1 MLEEFIQQPDEYIYE
16 TENFSAHQFGQQ
28 IISPFSLPDNL
39 EGISLAI
46 VGIKEDRGSV
56 QNVGSATSPDE
67 IRKQLLLLAK
77 FNTDLKIADI
87 GNVEPGASLK
97 DSQIALS
104 NVISELLRMKIV
116 PVIIGG
122 SHDLTYAQYGAYHGM
137 NRNINITIVDSM
149 LDLREGDDEITD
161 ENFLVRIF
169 AAEPSFLFNF
179 NMVAFQTHLVSPKM
193 LETIEKMHFETY
205 RLGKVRADIQDIE
218 PVMRSTHLCS
228 FDMNAIRFGDSP
240 GSYNSSPNGLFGE
253 EACQLARY
261 AGQSEFLESFG
272 LYGCNL
278 AYDNRDQS
286 VKLAAQILWY
296 FIDGFVNR
304 KNDFP
309 REKDENYLKYTVQ
322 FKANNYEMNFWK
334 SKISD
339 RWWLE
344 VPTDSKPRNQKK
356 FHIIPC
362 SYNDY
367 LLACKEEVPERWLKA
382 YQKLS

>member
-1 MLEEFIQQPDEYIYE
+1 MEEFLQQPDEYIYD
-16 TENFSAHQFGQQ
+16 TEAYSAHQFGQQ
-28 IISPFSLPDNL
+28 LISPFLLPDNL

-46 VGIKEDRGSV
+46 IGIKEDRGSV

-67 IRKQLLLLAK
+67 IRKQLLQLAK
-77 FNTDLKIADI
+77 FNTDLKIADL
-87 GNVEPGASLK
+87 GNVEPGATLK

-104 NVISELLRMKIV
+104 NVIGELLRMKIV
-116 PVIIGG
+116 TVIIGG
-122 SHDLTYAQYGAYHGM
+122 SHDLTYAQYGAYHDL
-137 NRNINITIVDSM
+137 NKNINVTVIDGT

-179 NMVAFQTHLVSPKM
+179 NVVAFQTHLISPKM
-193 LETIEKMHFETY
+193 LETIDKMHFETY

-218 PVMRSTHLCS
+218 PVMRNTHLCS

-240 GSYNSSPNGLFGE
+240 GNYNSSPNGLFGE

-286 VKLAAQILWY
+286 VKLAAQIIWY

-304 KNDFP
+304 KHDFP
-309 REKDENYLKYTVQ
+309 KEKDANYLKYTVQ
-322 FKANNYEMNFWK
+322 FKENKYEMNFWK

-344 VPTDSKPRNQKK
+344 VPTASKPRNQKK

-367 LLACKEEVPERWLKA
+367 LMACKEEMPDRWLKA